1 MQAPVASELKM
12 EFPCEY
18 QFKVFGPADP
28 ARDFV
33 TAVQRAAATVM
44 PIPLDALRVR
54 PSKKGTYL
62 CVTLLARLESKAQLD
77 GMYLALGR
85 LPGLLYLL

>member
-1 MQAPVASELKM
+1 MQPPVVPELQL

-33 TAVQRAAATVM
+33 TAVERAAATVM
-44 PIPLDALRVR
+44 PIPLDAMRVR

-62 CVTLLARLESKAQLD
+62 CVTLLARLESKTQLD